1 MVLAAFTN
9 EGGYHQK
16 LDLSQGWQSGRSYDH
31 DVLEIVYDV
40 PYIKEYAQKPSSPT
54 RSNGHL
60 PTNWFR
66 SVGKVVDNTPAARQR
81 RVHVD
86 GELVVNLNV
95 DEHITNTYPT
105 FSYTVDLPG
114 FDEARNYAL
123 TKAKLKLHEHSSSW
137 GENLGQGRKSC
148 EDLAKGAGK
157 LARALLALKHGN
169 VRAAA
174 REFGHGSGSKPF
186 KSAADFWLASQF
198 VIKPTLSDIH
208 ELNQA
213 AIEVLQ
219 KKHPFYVAATSE
231 TENDYR
237 FTYEFRDCHALA
249 KARFRAQLNGWV
261 ENSGLYLLESAGLV
275 NPLSI
280 AWELLPWTFVIDW
293 FVPVGNTLQAMT
305 AGYGL
310 NDNGGWVTNHTDAT
324 LLIQHRVDD
333 DDGTDGYRRISP
345 GSFAEQRWTF
355 SRNCFTSWPA
365 WTGFYTAPN
374 PFSSAH
380 GLNAMALLRQLL

>member
-1 MVLAAFTN
+1 MSLAAFTN

-16 LDLSQGWQSGRSYDH
+16 LDLAQGEQSGISYGHGVD
-31 DVLEIVYDV
+31 EIIYDV
-40 PYIKEYAQKPSSPT
+40 PYVSEYAQKPSSPT
-54 RSNGHL
+54 KSNGHI
-60 PTNWFR
+60 PTDWFR
-66 SVGKVVDNTPAARQR
+66 SVGKVVQNEPAVRQR

-86 GELVVNLNV
+86 GELVVDLSV
-95 DEHITNTYPT
+95 TEHITNTYPT
-105 FSYTVDLPG
+105 FSYTVELPG

-123 TKAKLKLHEHSSSW
+123 TKAKNKLHEHSSSW
-137 GENLGQGRKSC
+137 GENLGQGKKTC

-157 LARALLALKHGN
+157 LAKALLALKRGN
-169 VRAAA
+169 VKEAA
-174 REFGHGSGSKPF
+174 RNFGIGSGGKPF
-186 KSAADFWLASQF
+186 ESVADFWLASQF

-213 AIEVLQ
+213 AIEVLK
-219 KKHPFYVAATSE
+219 KKHPFYVAATAE
-231 TENDYR
+231 TDNDYR
-237 FTYEFRDCHALA
+237 FTYEFRECHAVA

-261 ENSGLYLLESAGLV
+261 ENTETYLLQSAGLM
-275 NPLSI
+275 NPADI

-305 AGYGL
+305 AGFGL
-310 NDNGGWVTNHTDAT
+310 NDNGGWVTHHIDAA
-324 LLIQHRVDD
+324 LLIQHTVDE

-345 GSFAEQRWTF
+345 GAFAEERWTF
-355 SRNCFTSWPA
+355 ARGCFTSWPL
-365 WTGFYTAPN
+365 WTGFYAAPN